1 MKRPEDCENLGD
13 VRQAIDALDQEIIG
27 LIGRRAGY
35 VARAAHFKTD
45 EQSVRAPER
54 QRAMFE
60 ARRRWAE
67 ENGLD
72 PDMIED
78 LYHALVSYFV
88 DREMDRWRNP

>member
-1 MKRPEDCENLGD
+1 VKRPEDCENIED
-13 VRQAIDALDQEIIG
+13 VRQAIDILDQEIIG
-27 LIGRRAGY
+27 LIGRRAHF

-54 QRAMFE
+54 QRTMFE

-72 PDMIED
+72 PDAIKD
-78 LYHALVSYFV
+78 LYHTLVSYFV
-88 DREMDRWRNP
+88 DREMDEWRNS